1 MYHSLRSTSE
11 NEEILRLLD
20 EDPECQ
26 VVIATIAF
34 ANGLNVK
41 SLLDSISLGFPDTVD
56 QLWQEKGRVGRD
68 PETSARGVVLFQPS
82 ALVAAQ
88 KQLEAPSTADS
99 SATKHTKA
107 PKSKSQPKSKPLEH
121 AKALLLTETECYN
134 SAINRIY
141 QNPPLETST
150 LDCIAAGRRLPCSLC
165 AARNDLLL
173 TFSAP
178 PLPCGVELPP
188 FVHPPTADPIAALE
202 KKLRLTKK
210 EHQHAESVLKEFGEV
225 VRRAERT
232 LGTHQH
238 RPKSSFFPTSVI
250 RSILNVLLTLDSL
263 DKVECLLTSWIFAKG
278 YQVRLYAHIHALRA
292 AITSQRETARL
303 ERNAKQRATRQK
315 KKKRYKSESEEE
327 SESDA
332 DEESSSEEEAVDKHP
347 RSSPIPPPPKR
358 ARRVLREVTNKE
370 RPAPRPANKAAR
382 AGLQSAAQVAE
393 SYANPYRTTSRRR
406 VTRD

>member
-56 QLWQEKGRVGRD
+56 QLWQEKGH
-68 PETSARGVVLFQPS
+68 
-82 ALVAAQ
+82 
-88 KQLEAPSTADS
+88 KQLEAPSTTDS
-99 SATKHTKA
+99 CATKHTKA
-107 PKSKSQPKSKPLEH
+107 PKSKSQSKSKPLEH
-121 AKALLLTETECYN
+121 AKALLLTEVECYN
-134 SAINRIY
+134 STINRIY
-141 QNPPLETST
+141 QNPPLKTST

-165 AARNDLLL
+165 ATRNDLSL

-178 PLPCGVELPP
+178 PLPRGVELPP

-210 EHQHAESVLKEFGEV
+210 ERQHAESVLKEFGEV
-225 VRRAERT
+225 VRCAERT

-250 RSILNVLLTLDSL
+250 RSILDALLTLDSL
-263 DKVECLLTSWIFAKG
+263 DKVECLLTSWVFAKG
-278 YQVRLYAHIHALRA
+278 YQH
-292 AITSQRETARL
+292 
-303 ERNAKQRATRQK
+303 ATRQK
-315 KKKRYKSESEEE
+315 KKKRYESDESEEE

-332 DEESSSEEEAVDKHP
+332 GEELSSEEEAVGEHP

-358 ARRVLREVTNKE
+358 ARCVLKEVTNKE

-382 AGLQSAAQVAE
+382 AGIQSAAQVAE
-393 SYANPYRTTSRRR
+393 SYTNPYRTTSRR
-406 VTRD
+406 